1 MQLQATAHLG
11 TETPHFITGE
21 EKGGVDSVTGK
32 AKNPNFDYRYDAAGR
47 RYRLTEVSDFG
58 VALAGVLQ
66 F

>member
-21 EKGGVDSVTGK
+21 NADD
-32 AKNPNFDYRYDAAGR
+32 PNFDSRYDAAGR
-47 RYRLTEVSDFG
+47 RYRLTEVSNFG